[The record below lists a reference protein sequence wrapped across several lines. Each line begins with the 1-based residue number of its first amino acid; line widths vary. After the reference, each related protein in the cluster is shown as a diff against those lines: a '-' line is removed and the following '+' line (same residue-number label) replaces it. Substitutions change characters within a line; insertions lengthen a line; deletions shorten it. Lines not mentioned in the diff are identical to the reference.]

1 MASPKDTIARVQKAK
16 QAGFDDQQIYSTL
29 AADKD
34 FAQRIATAKK
44 QGFSDEKIASQFGL
58 VIQAVNNAS
67 NRRNYQP
74 FDNTKSAR
82 QQREKEQLKKQG
94 PTQIWESGLLAFA
107 DIGAPFVQATS
118 WAADGI
124 SSGLNKVL
132 GTNLRTDSYE
142 GVTKGLK
149 TASDNHNTVRRAND
163 QGSDVVRIGGNMLLT
178 APLAVAGGTLKAG
191 QALSSAAG
199 REFLTKNASLGALMG
214 VTGIHEN
221 NTERLQSMAGGALGG
236 AIGAGVGHKVGQ
248 AAGKVVEKGKKVVAN
263 HSPQQAAQVL
273 RQIDQK
279 LDDLLK
285 PHGVKLSDLSDEVA
299 QGLRRDAKKALDAG
313 YDLNPKAVERKAVLD
328 SLGIKGTKAQITGNA
343 QQWQKEAELAKVDG
357 AGDALR
363 NKFIGDN
370 QQLNDLLE
378 QSIKNTN
385 GNAVD
390 AYGAGLTARDAL
402 QSFNDSARSNIRNL
416 YDTAR
421 NSTGNDIVINGQGF
435 ANDAIT
441 ALDNAYAASSLPGGV
456 HKLIKDIDANPNMFT
471 LGKSE
476 ELIKILNREYQASLR
491 NGQKTSATH
500 AIGIVRDQLNQRVD
514 EALEGLV
521 ANGGNDAAAA
531 YTAARQAFKQHAET
545 VERIPFLKDV
555 IKGVEP
561 DKLFQ
566 KHILNGEIGPL
577 KETVKILADNNPQA
591 VYNLKQQV
599 LQHIANKAINQ
610 NGQFSP
616 AGMDKALKALTDR
629 KLAVLFSPKELQHIK
644 DIGRAGHY
652 LVTQPAHSYVNNS
665 NTASGLMNYFG
676 DVLKGLDGFA
686 LAMPYLNKGRDILV
700 KPVQSAAAH
709 RASRQALR
717 GGSITGEALPA
728 TTQQQNL
735 IDALTKAGLLG
746 GANLPE

>member
-1 MASPKDTIARVQKAK
+1 MANLTVDDAVTLLQKSEK
-16 QAGFDDQQIYSTL
+16 PPSKNLTVDDAVNL
-29 AADKD
+29 LK
-34 FAQRIATAKK
+34 
-44 QGFSDEKIASQFGL
+44 
-58 VIQAVNNAS
+58 AVNNAS

-82 QQREKEQLKKQG
+82 QAREKEALKKQG
-94 PTQIWESGLLAFA
+94 PTQFWESGLLAFT
-107 DIGAPFVQATS
+107 DIGAPVVQA
-118 WAADGI
+118 AEYVADGI
-124 SSGLNKVL
+124 RGAANKVL
-132 GTNLRTDSYE
+132 STNLETDRYE
-142 GVTKGLK
+142 KVTKGLK
-149 TASDNHNTVRRAND
+149 TASDNHNTVRRANN
-163 QGSDVVRIGGNMLLT
+163 QGLDVTRIGGNILLT
-178 APLAVAGGTLKAG
+178 APLGAVGGTSKMA
-191 QALSSAAG
+191 
-199 REFLTKNASLGALMG
+199 NASLGALMG
-214 VTGIHEN
+214 LTGVHEDN
-221 NTERLQSMAGGALGG
+221 WERLQSMGTGALGG
-236 AIGAGVGHKVGQ
+236 AIGAGVGNKLGQ
-248 AAGKVVEKGKKVVAN
+248 VANKTIEKGKKVVAN
-263 HSPQQAAQVL
+263 HSPQQATQVL
-273 RQIDQK
+273 KQIDQK

-328 SLGIKGTKAQITGNA
+328 SLGIKGTKAQITGNS
-343 QQWQKEAELAKVDG
+343 QQWQKEAELAKVD
-357 AGDALR
+357 AGKALR
-363 NKFIGDN
+363 EKFIGDN

-390 AYGAGLTARDAL
+390 AYGASQTAKEAL
-402 QSFNDSARSNIRNL
+402 ESFNDSARSNIRNL

-421 NSTGNDIVINGQGF
+421 NSAGNDIVINGQGF

-441 ALDNAYAASSLPGGV
+441 ALDSAYAASSLPGGI

-545 VERIPFLKDV
+545 VERIPFLRDA

-561 DKLFQ
+561 DRLFQ
-566 KHILNGEIGPL
+566 KHILNGEVEPL
-577 KETVKILADNNPQA
+577 KETVKVLNDVNPQA
-591 VYNLKQQV
+591 VANLKQQV
-599 LQHIANKAINQ
+599 LQHIADKAINL

-616 AGMDKALKALTDR
+616 AAMDKALKNLTDR
-629 KLAVLFSPKELQHIK
+629 KLAVLFDPQELRRIK
-644 DIGRAGHY
+644 DIGRAAHY

-665 NTASGLMNYFG
+665 NSSSGLMNYFITMLRNTKGVGAYIPAIG
-676 DVLKGLDGFA
+676 DQV
-686 LAMPYLNKGRDILV
+686 V
-700 KPVQSAAAH
+700 KPFSSMKNSVQANKA
-709 RASRQALR
+709 
-717 GGSITGEALPA
+717 ITGNVGLEGGRLPA
-728 TTQQQNL
+728 TTQQQSL

>member
-1 MASPKDTIARVQKAK
+1 MKEIQARIGAAK
-16 QAGFDDQQIYSTL
+16 QAGLSDADIFAGIKQGAKTAAGYQAARKSGLSDDQI
-29 AADKD
+29 AADL
-34 FAQRIATAKK
+34 
-44 QGFSDEKIASQFGL
+44 GL

-82 QQREKEQLKKQG
+82 QQREKEALKKQG
-94 PTQIWESGLLAFA
+94 PTQFWESGLLAFT
-107 DIGAPFVQATS
+107 DIGAPVVQA
-118 WAADGI
+118 AEYVADGI
-124 SSGLNKVL
+124 RGAANKVL
-132 GTNLRTDSYE
+132 GTNLETDRYE
-142 GVTKGLK
+142 KVTKGLK

-163 QGSDVVRIGGNMLLT
+163 QGLDVVRIGGNIALT
-178 APLAVAGGTLKAG
+178 APLAAAGGTLKAG
-191 QALSSAAG
+191 QALGSAAG
-199 REFLTKNASLGALMG
+199 REFLTKNAALGGLMG
-214 VTGIHEN
+214 ATGIHEN

-236 AIGAGVGHKVGQ
+236 AIGAGVGHKLGQ
-248 AAGKVVEKGKKVVAN
+248 ATGRLVERGKKVVAN
-263 HSPQQAAQVL
+263 HSPQQATQVL
-273 RQIDQK
+273 RQIDKK

-285 PHGVKLSDLSDEVA
+285 PHGIKLSDLSDEVA

-313 YDLNPKAVERKAVLD
+313 YNLNPKAVERKAVLD

-357 AGDALR
+357 VGDALR

-378 QSIKNTN
+378 QGIKNTN

-390 AYGAGLTARDAL
+390 AYSAGQTAKEAL
-402 QSFNDSARSNIRNL
+402 ESFNDSARSNIRSL

-421 NSTGNDIVINGQGF
+421 NSAGNDIVINGQGF
-435 ANDAIT
+435 ANDTIT
-441 ALDNAYAASSLPGGV
+441 ALDSAYAASSLPSGI

-476 ELIKILNREYQASLR
+476 ELIKILNREYKASLQ
-491 NGQKTSATH
+491 NGQPTSASH
-500 AIGIVRDQLNQRVD
+500 AIGIVRDKLNQRVD
-514 EALEGLV
+514 EALGGLV

-531 YTAARQAFKQHAET
+531 YTAARQAFKQHSET

-566 KHILNGEIGPL
+566 KHVLSGNVEPL
-577 KETVKILADNNPQA
+577 KETVKVLNDVNPQA

-599 LQHIANKAINQ
+599 LQHIADKAVGL

-616 AGMDKALKALTDR
+616 AAMDKSLKALTDR
-629 KLAVLFSPKELQHIK
+629 KLAVLFSQKELQHIK

-665 NTASGLMNYFG
+665 NTAAGLMNYFG
-676 DVLKGLDGFA
+676 RMMQHVGGVGRHVPWINEAVVAPIGNAAQRVQASSALKGSG
-686 LAMPYLNKGRDILV
+686 LA
-700 KPVQSAAAH
+700 
-709 RASRQALR
+709 
-717 GGSITGEALPA
+717 GEALPA
-728 TTQQQNL
+728 TTQQQSL